1 MDMGWRCKRHQSS
14 GIKPEP
20 LPLKALQWRTR
31 VAYFKW
37 MTCHYSN
44 LTWPEQIVWECQL
57 GRRVLR
63 RAGIA
68 GILPAGVWLCRLER
82 KFGRFLPAGI
92 FRWFYVFAGWR
103 SFCLSKTDPK
113 RRNALVSILVVAEPS
128 DGKSSSG
135 LKLRL
140 STRARL
146 VTVRVS
152 RTARRSR
159 KPCASDHVQ
168 VTQNAPRH
176 FRSTQCCMRSR
187 SRSLTSDSWT
197 QDGVD
202 RRIFRN
208 ARAAFGL
215 SIAKKDCEDVENSGF
230 VNFISFERYW

>member
-1 MDMGWRCKRHQSS
+1 MNKIHQGIPRATRSCAVCGVSS
-14 GIKPEP
+14 KKISP
-20 LPLKALQWRTR
+20 
-31 VAYFKW
+31 
-37 MTCHYSN
+37 
-44 LTWPEQIVWECQL
+44 I
-57 GRRVLR
+57 RVLR

-68 GILPAGVWLCRLER
+68 GILPAGVWHCRLQR

-128 DGKSSSG
+128 DGRSSSR
-135 LKLRL
+135 LKVRL
-140 STRARL
+140 STRARR
-146 VTVRVS
+146 VTVRVF
-152 RTARRSR
+152 RTRTERRSR
-159 KPCASDHVQ
+159 KPRPCLSDHVQ

-176 FRSTQCCMRSR
+176 FRSTQCCTRSR
-187 SRSLTSDSWT
+187 SSSLTSDSWT
-197 QDGVD
+197 PDGVD

-215 SIAKKDCEDVENSGF
+215 SIAKKDFEDVEKSRF

>member
-1 MDMGWRCKRHQSS
+1 MSSHFEGKFKPVWIFLYIKRQFERANFGKKKKKKKKKQTSAYHLCSS
-14 GIKPEP
+14 F
-20 LPLKALQWRTR
+20 W
-31 VAYFKW
+31 
-37 MTCHYSN
+37 C
-44 LTWPEQIVWECQL
+44 
-57 GRRVLR
+57 RVLR

-68 GILPAGVWLCRLER
+68 GILPAGVWLCRLQR

-113 RRNALVSILVVAEPS
+113 RRNALVSILVVAESS
-128 DGKSSSG
+128 DGRSSIR
-135 LKLRL
+135 LKVRL
-140 STRARL
+140 STRARQ
-146 VTVRVS
+146 VAVRVF
-152 RTARRSR
+152 RTERRSWSR
-159 KPCASDHVQ
+159 KPRPCVSDHVQ

-187 SRSLTSDSWT
+187 DRDRARWRVIPWT

-208 ARAAFGL
+208 ARAVFGL
-215 SIAKKDCEDVENSGF
+215 SIAKKDFEDVEKSGF